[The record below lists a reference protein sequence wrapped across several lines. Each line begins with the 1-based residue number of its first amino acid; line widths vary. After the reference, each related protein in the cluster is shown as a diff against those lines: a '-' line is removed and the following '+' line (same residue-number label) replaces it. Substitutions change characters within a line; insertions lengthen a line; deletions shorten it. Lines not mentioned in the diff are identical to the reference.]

1 MRLLII
7 KKTCLY
13 ISHPELKDEEAKV
26 SFLWNLLLQNYC
38 TQNEV
43 HLLKVFKDT
52 DKRPIYESIG
62 KLDFPANKHHLE
74 TRQM

>member
-7 KKTCLY
+7 MKTCLY
-13 ISHPELKDEEAKV
+13 ISYIELKDEEAKV

-38 TQNEV
+38 TQYEMY
-43 HLLKVFKDT
+43 LLKVFKDT
-52 DKRPIYESIG
+52 DKSPIYDSIG